1 MRAVSLLFVARALS
15 ACLLPL
21 GNLQSG
27 QLLASSLG
35 DDPDNI
41 EGLVNKFQEGL
52 QDLMKKTG
60 ENSDLVLYYSIRLVD
75 SGEQP
80 QFHEIVSIIL
90 RAVTGVVS
98 VFKLSESLS
107 AHGEVVFYEEGV
119 QANDPYMSYLTNEQV
134 ICHDLLA
141 IQSEACQSG
150 MEELPNLA
158 FVGTFVDQQYKC
170 PEQTP
175 DDKDERL
182 HSMITEI
189 LPEELQQCV
198 ISSGGSL
205 QQVMFRVNAK
215 KPSERDY
222 NTAKQLKEALMQQ
235 SRVKSRNL
243 PLKWCGY
250 EVLLRKLMETSDLES
265 GRV

>member
-1 MRAVSLLFVARALS
+1 MLSPANIKSLEKDGDPAPSEEKDETSSVKEDI
-15 ACLLPL
+15 
-21 GNLQSG
+21 

-41 EGLVNKFQEGL
+41 EGLVDKFQKSLE
-52 QDLMKKTG
+52 DLIKKAG
-60 ENSDLVLYYSIRLVD
+60 ENHDLVLYYSIHLVD
-75 SGEQP
+75 SGGQP

-90 RAVTGVVS
+90 RAVTGALS

-119 QANDPYMSYLTNEQV
+119 QTNDPYMSYLTNEQV

-141 IQSEACQSG
+141 IQSEACQSDL
-150 MEELPNLA
+150 EELPNLA

-175 DDKDERL
+175 DDKDEHL

-189 LPEELQQCV
+189 LPKELKQCV

-205 QQVMFRVNAK
+205 RQAMFRVNAK

-235 SRVKSRNL
+235 SQVKS
-243 PLKWCGY
+243 
-250 EVLLRKLMETSDLES
+250 
-265 GRV
+265 